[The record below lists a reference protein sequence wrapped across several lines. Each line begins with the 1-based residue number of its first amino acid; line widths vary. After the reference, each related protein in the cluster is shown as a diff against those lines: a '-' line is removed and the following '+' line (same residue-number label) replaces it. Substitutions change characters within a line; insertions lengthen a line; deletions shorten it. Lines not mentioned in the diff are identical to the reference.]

1 MLEGLSEKAAV
12 KKKILPL
19 CVSGCQV
26 PLDIQS
32 TAAQGAG
39 EEEQREPGQAEGR
52 GGEERE
58 EGGKRRGVH
67 QASLKKD
74 CCRSLEPSLLL

>member
-52 GGEERE
+52 GGEGGEGGGRQE
-58 EGGKRRGVH
+58 EGSSPGLPKKR
-67 QASLKKD
+67 
-74 CCRSLEPSLLL
+74 LL

>member
-52 GGEERE
+52 GGEGGGRQE
-58 EGGKRRGVH
+58 EGSSPGLPEKR
-67 QASLKKD
+67 
-74 CCRSLEPSLLL
+74 LL